1 MENQETSTR
10 GAWGSKIAFV
20 FAAAGSAIGL
30 GNIWRYPM
38 MVGLN
43 GGAVF
48 VFANILAV
56 IIIGFTVM
64 LAEFAI
70 GRHTRKNPV
79 GSYNAIKP
87 GTPWKLLGYLNVA
100 VGIGILSFY
109 GVIAGWAVGYFFKA
123 ILFFCDHSPHSVY
136 HLQRNQGRNRKMVED
151 SYACS
156 FRPDN
161 CPCDKSPKESKEES
175 KNGRRFLCLL
185 FSS

>member
-56 IIIGFTVM
+56 IIIHSF
-64 LAEFAI
+64 
-70 GRHTRKNPV
+70 
-79 GSYNAIKP
+79 
-87 GTPWKLLGYLNVA
+87 LLWGNSRL
-100 VGIGILSFY
+100 G
-109 GVIAGWAVGYFFKA
+109 
-123 ILFFCDHSPHSVY
+123 C
-136 HLQRNQGRNRKMVED
+136 R
-151 SYACS
+151 
-156 FRPDN
+156 
-161 CPCDKSPKESKEES
+161 
-175 KNGRRFLCLL
+175 LL
-185 FSS
+185 L